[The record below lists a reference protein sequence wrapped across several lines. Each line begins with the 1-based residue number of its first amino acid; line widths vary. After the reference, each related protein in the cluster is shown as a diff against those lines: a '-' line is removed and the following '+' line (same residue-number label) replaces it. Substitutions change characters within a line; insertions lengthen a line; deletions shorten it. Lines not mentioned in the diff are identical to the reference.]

1 MKAVILT
8 CYESNE
14 ERVEFV
20 YETLKQKDF
29 DIDVITTDFSHIK
42 KSKRNNIPNNYI
54 SINTKPYSKNL
65 SLKRITSHRKFSK
78 DAFSIVEDIKPDLI
92 WLMIPANSLAK
103 QANEYKKNNPSV
115 KIIIDV
121 IDMWPESLPVNLSK
135 QLLPFKIW
143 KNLRSNNLNC
153 ADYIVSECDMYQ
165 EILSKEYN
173 GKLSTIYWSK
183 DYSIDKDKQNI
194 EDNHLSLCYLGSI
207 NNIIDTDLI
216 AKIIS
221 NIDDDVKL
229 HVIGEGENTEYFLN
243 QLQNVCDV
251 TYYGPIR
258 DEDKKAEILNK
269 CHAGLNI
276 YKKGLYIGLTV
287 KCIDYFEN
295 GLPII
300 NNIDGDTRNM
310 VDNYNLG
317 FNVDD
322 KTILDSKQIKT
333 LRNNNLHIYD
343 FYKNNFSKESFIEKC
358 NKVIDEV
365 LK

>member
-20 YETLKQKDF
+20 YESLKQRNF
-29 DIDVITTDFSHIK
+29 DIYVITTDFSHIK

-54 SINTKPYSKNL
+54 SINTKPYLKNL
-65 SLKRITSHRKFSK
+65 SKDRILSHKKFSK
-78 DAFSIVEDIKPDLI
+78 DAFNMINELKPNLI
-92 WLMIPANSLAK
+92 WLMIPANSLVK

-143 KNLRSNNLNC
+143 KGLRSNNLNC

-165 EILSKEYN
+165 DILSKEYN

-183 DYSIDKDKQNI
+183 DYSMNKDKQNI

-216 AKIIS
+216 VKIIS

-229 HVIGEGENTEYFLN
+229 HVIGEGENTKYFLN

-322 KTILDSKQIKT
+322 KTILDSKQIKE
-333 LRNNNLHIYD
+333 LRNNNSHIYD